1 MRKTKLLTSMVLA
14 TMLGF
19 VPLSAHA
26 NPPDDDIRAQV
37 KAMNERIAQL
47 EKQLAQQTAVQSG
60 VPAATPHGVMPSA
73 AVAADQYDPLNEMQR
88 MQAFMNRVFE
98 SFDQGFSLGRANLLG
113 PQADVKQTPG
123 QYVVTMDL
131 PGMEK
136 GNINVE
142 VKNGMLM
149 VSGERSAQSEVSQPG
164 QFFRQERSMGQFLR
178 SLPLPDDAKKDD
190 IKADYKNGVLEIKIG
205 RTSGGKPVSDKSK
218 KIQVN

>member
-1 MRKTKLLTSMVLA
+1 MRKTKLFMSVVLA
-14 TMLGF
+14 MMLGLA
-19 VPLSAHA
+19 PMAAHA
-26 NPPDDDIRAQV
+26 KAPDEDIRAQV
-37 KAMNERIAQL
+37 KALNERIAQL
-47 EKQLAQQTAVQSG
+47 EKQLAQQAALQSG

-73 AVAADQYDPLNEMQR
+73 AISADQYDPLNEMQR

-136 GNINVE
+136 SNINVE
-142 VKNGMLM
+142 VKNGMLI
-149 VSGERSAQSEVSQPG
+149 VSGERSAQSEVNQPG
-164 QFFRQERSMGQFLR
+164 QFFRQERSLGQFMR
-178 SLPLPDDAKKDD
+178 SLPLPDDAKPDD

-205 RTSGGKPVSDKSK
+205 RTSGGKPGNEKGK
-218 KIQVN
+218 RIQVN